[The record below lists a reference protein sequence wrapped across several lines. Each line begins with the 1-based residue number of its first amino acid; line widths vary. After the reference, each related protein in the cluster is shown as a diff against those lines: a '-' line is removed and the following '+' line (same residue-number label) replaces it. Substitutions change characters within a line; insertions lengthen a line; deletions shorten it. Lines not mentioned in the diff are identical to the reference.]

1 VRDEVEEAGVNERQP
16 FEFFVVRYVPDTV
29 KNEFVNIGILLR
41 EAGRPEST
49 VVRFTKD
56 WARVRCIDPDADVAL
71 LEALETEVRRRLGE
85 DGTPM
90 MKTLEDSFSNQLQIT
105 APKACLAESVPAEIE
120 QLMRLYV
127 EPRKRDTAARR
138 SGRGAIHAKMRSAFE
153 HVGVWDMLRKRIAV
167 SSYTKAGDP
176 LRIDCGYRPNG
187 KLRMFHAVSL
197 ETDVESAKV
206 LAFSAPSLREGVRRM
221 DDAALELT
229 AIVEPI
235 TKLREQDDT
244 DGIEQYR
251 FAVETMEGQDIRV
264 LTTSDLPRVADTARF
279 ELRL

>member
-1 VRDEVEEAGVNERQP
+1 MNERQP